1 METFEGR
8 RRWALVMVS
17 QEKMTLVSLLL
28 SSSGG
33 TVEERMC
40 FVSRHDQKE
49 NGLPA
54 FLALLNAH
62 SHSL

>member
-1 METFEGR
+1 METFEGC

-17 QEKMTLVSLLL
+17 QEKITLVSVLL

-40 FVSRHDQKE
+40 IGSRGNQKE